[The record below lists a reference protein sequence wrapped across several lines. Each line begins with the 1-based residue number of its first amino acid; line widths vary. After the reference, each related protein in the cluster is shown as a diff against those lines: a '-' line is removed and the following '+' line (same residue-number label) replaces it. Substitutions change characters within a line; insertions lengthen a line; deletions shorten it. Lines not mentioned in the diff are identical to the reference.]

1 MFDAMVSRLLGAP
14 LVAPDR
20 HRTGRKWR
28 RHETA
33 AFAAMVS
40 GGVWALI
47 IAIATII
54 W

>member
-1 MFDAMVSRLLGAP
+1 MFDAMVSRLRGAP
-14 LVAPDR
+14 LGARDR
-20 HRTGRKWR
+20 RWTGRKWR

-33 AFAAMVS
+33 VFAAMVS

-47 IAIATII
+47 IGVATII